1 MSKNNFLLIFAFFL
15 ISFSSIAQERTS
27 SIEEMRR
34 NAISFNFLGS
44 TPLLGITYD
53 RIVSEKVSIE
63 IGAGIPSV
71 GAGFKYYPW
80 NIKESKVLFHV
91 GLSTSFI
98 FTEPYDVWGTSDK
111 TGVFMGYLPIGI
123 SYFGKNGF
131 NLGIDLGPSVAAKVI
146 PYGNLKLGYRF

>member
-1 MSKNNFLLIFAFFL
+1 MAKYYILLFFAIFL
-15 ISFSSIAQERTS
+15 ITFSGIAQERNS
-27 SIEEMRR
+27 SIEEMRK

-98 FTEPYDVWGTSDK
+98 FTEPHNVWGTNDK
-111 TGVFMGYLPIGI
+111 TGFFMGYLPIGM
-123 SYFGKNGF
+123 SFFGKNGF
-131 NLGIDLGPSVAAKVI
+131 NLGIDLGPSVATKVI